1 MEKVLVVRRYKP
13 LPRATKREL
22 VLGKKAMSKPE
33 RKARK
38 TLEVKIMFEP
48 SRLAAEYLAD
58 AYAQVAPIRRRSIS
72 TDKISGLTVEES
84 QRRERA

>member
-1 MEKVLVVRRYKP
+1 
-13 LPRATKREL
+13 
-22 VLGKKAMSKPE
+22 
-33 RKARK
+33 
-38 TLEVKIMFEP
+38 MFEP

-72 TDKISGLTVEES
+72 TDKTSGLTVEES